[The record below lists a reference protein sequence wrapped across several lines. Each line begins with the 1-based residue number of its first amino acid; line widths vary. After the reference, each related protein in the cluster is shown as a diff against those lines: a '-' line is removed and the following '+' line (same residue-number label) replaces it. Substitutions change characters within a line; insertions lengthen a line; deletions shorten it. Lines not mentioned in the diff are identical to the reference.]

1 MANAPLSTDDMER
14 YTRHMALPDFGVAEQ
29 MVLKNTR
36 ILMVGAGGLGAAA
49 LPYLAGAGIG
59 HITICDDDVV
69 SVSNLHRQTIYK
81 NNEQGQ
87 SKAERATAYAQSLNP
102 EIEVKASTSR
112 LRHCEEAKPT
122 RQSKVDC
129 FATLVMTDKYDL
141 IFDGTDNFETKTL
154 LNQLS
159 IETKTPLITAS
170 VNQYNGQC
178 GIFAGHAAD
187 MPCYSCLFPDLPS
200 DARNC
205 NEAGVLGT
213 AAGLTG
219 LYQAHLTLL
228 FLARLKNT
236 QPGTFL
242 SFDFAQHRLQTLN
255 VHKNK
260 SCQVCNHQGEKW
272 QNTNKKEK
280 TMTDMITFDDLK
292 SKDHIIV
299 DVRTDGEIANDPM
312 PEDILHIEVSEIP
325 ARHEELPKDKLCA
338 FVCAG
343 NIRSVQAVEYLSA
356 MGYENIIVLD
366 KFSVPAK

>member
-1 MANAPLSTDDMER
+1 MANSALSSDDMKR

-29 MVLKNTR
+29 MALKNSK
-36 ILMVGAGGLGAAA
+36 ILIVGAGGLGAAA

-81 NNEQGQ
+81 SAEEGK
-87 SKAERATAYAQSLNP
+87 SKAELAAAYAQGLNP
-102 EIEVKASTSR
+102 DIEIRA
-112 LRHCEEAKPT
+112 L
-122 RQSKVDC
+122 
-129 FATLVMTDKYDL
+129 TDRFTKSNDDYDL
-141 IFDGTDNFETKTL
+141 IFDGSDNFETKTL
-154 LNQLS
+154 LNQIS

-178 GIFAGHAAD
+178 GIFAGYASD
-187 MPCYSCLFPDLPS
+187 MPCYSCLFPDLPN

-219 LYQAHLTLL
+219 LYQAHLTILYL
-228 FLARLKNT
+228 TGLKNT
-236 QPGTFL
+236 VPGTFL
-242 SFDFAQHRLQTLN
+242 SFDFAHHRLQTLN

-260 SCQVCNHQGEKW
+260 ACQICSHEGAKW
-272 QNTNKKEK
+272 QNKKKEIK
-280 TMTDMITFDDLK
+280 MTEMISYDDLK
-292 SKDHIIV
+292 GKDHIIV

-312 PEDILHIEVSEIP
+312 PEDVLHIEVSEIP

-343 NIRSVQAVEYLSA
+343 NIRSVQAYEYLYA

-366 KFSVPAK
+366 KFSVPAN